1 MPSKIPAI
9 STRVGRLMRL
19 IEGSQ
24 CIAGEESGVELELRE
39 ALEKPPC
46 TAIRKIQKQK
56 YTSALATKIAIV
68 VTDQGKGFDFGMMVG
83 NALTTDP
90 ASEYG
95 RGIHWINAF
104 MDDVYFEPR
113 GSKVHLRKR
122 STTASVYVLA
132 REHSMQVD
140 EGSRSIRIGDIR

>member
-39 ALEKPPC
+39 ALEKPLC

-68 VTDQGKGFDFGMMVG
+68 VTDQGKEFDFGMMVG

-113 GSKVHLRKR
+113 VESPFAKAFDHRQRVRAR
-122 STTASVYVLA
+122 SRVQHAS
-132 REHSMQVD
+132 R
-140 EGSRSIRIGDIR
+140 RRI